1 MLFHLDFT
9 TKSWLKGFL
18 FKKINKNEYIFKWK
32 ISEFSKNADKV
43 QCLPQKRMSP
53 PT

>member
-1 MLFHLDFT
+1 MAERF
-9 TKSWLKGFL
+9 SFL
-18 FKKINKNEYIFKWK
+18 KKINKNEYVYKWK
-32 ISEFSKNADKV
+32 ITEFSKNTDKV